1 MADTVRRTFRS
12 LNAIDEPVT
21 DVAGLF
27 RFLWSAIGVGPLF
40 LYAAKR
46 ESLKLQGK
54 FLTIP

>member
-12 LNAIDEPVT
+12 LNTIDEPVT

-27 RFLWSAIGVGPLF
+27 YFPWPVVGSGHLF